1 MVISRVII
9 DFLRWLKMCRNKL
22 IARDKWVRPT
32 SWRRYQLSAKKRVL
46 RSCEDRLHH
55 WRDKFHGSFDKER
68 SINLLSRK
76 LMTYFFFFIF
86 FYFQFFLSFF
96 FLFII
101 FIYIFIFICFFDQGS
116 RNLGFFCFVE
126 RNRRG
131 F

>member
-76 LMTYFFFFIF
+76 LMTFLFFYIFLFSIFSLFFF
-86 FYFQFFLSFF
+86 YLH
-96 FLFII
+96 L
-101 FIYIFIFICFFDQGS
+101 YIFIFICFFDQGS